1 MEGDDPGDHE
11 PRVGPSVSRRAVAV
25 KRVVQLEEERR
36 HRTVEVILQ
45 GPIAP
50 KPRERS
56 VPLAHLHQEERG
68 VRVAKERGVGRAVEQ
83 DQQQNWDQRD
93 PSRRTP
99 QPPFSHGGLWRGSG
113 SIRTRYPVRVTMTR
127 AKLLPF
133 AALGAILA
141 GCSPAPTE
149 TAATN
154 VSPSSSS
161 ENLASTNAEPANSV
175 ATAVN
180 APTEGTNVAMNA
192 DASSNTGG
200 SPSGEGEQAGSL
212 NLKKG
217 QPMLA
222 FSMTSTK
229 GETLTNASLKG
240 KVVVLDFW
248 ATWCGPCKMAS
259 PTMEKLHKAYA
270 KDGLMVIGAN
280 TSEQTNAEGAAA
292 AYSKEHGYT
301 YTFTKKNDAL
311 GEKLGISGIP
321 CFIFIDKK
329 GNVREVAEGFDPSA
343 TPAQFEKT
351 VKSLLAEA

>member
-1 MEGDDPGDHE
+1 
-11 PRVGPSVSRRAVAV
+11 
-25 KRVVQLEEERR
+25 
-36 HRTVEVILQ
+36 
-45 GPIAP
+45 
-50 KPRERS
+50 
-56 VPLAHLHQEERG
+56 
-68 VRVAKERGVGRAVEQ
+68 
-83 DQQQNWDQRD
+83 
-93 PSRRTP
+93 
-99 QPPFSHGGLWRGSG
+99 
-113 SIRTRYPVRVTMTR
+113 MTR

-133 AALGAILA
+133 AALGVILA

-149 TAATN
+149 AANTN
-154 VSPSSSS
+154 VAPSSA
-161 ENLASTNAEPANSV
+161 NPASGTTVS
-175 ATAVN
+175 TTVN
-180 APTEGTNVAMNA
+180 APTEGTNVATNA
-192 DASSNTGG
+192 DASSNVSAASNTVATG

-229 GETLTNASLKG
+229 GETLTNESLKG

-259 PTMEKLHKAYA
+259 PTMEKLNKKYA

-280 TSEQTNAEGAAA
+280 TSEQSNADGAAA
-292 AYSKEHGYT
+292 AYAKEHGYT

-329 GNVREVAEGFDPSA
+329 GNVRDVAEGFDPGA
-343 TPAQFEKT
+343 TPAQFEQT